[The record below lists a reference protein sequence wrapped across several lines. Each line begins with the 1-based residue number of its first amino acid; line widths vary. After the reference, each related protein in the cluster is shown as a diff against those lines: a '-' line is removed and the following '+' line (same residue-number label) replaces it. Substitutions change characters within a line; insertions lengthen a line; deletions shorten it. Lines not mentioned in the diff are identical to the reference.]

1 MEVLGI
7 RSFTKN
13 FVTVTLLD
21 HLGPDDYNFIQEYA
35 FRVLAERFGEMGE
48 GPEYRD
54 RIQDW
59 VEGTTPGMID
69 DDMNVSITASV
80 SNRTNDKRQTDIS
93 LWNAAKKL

>member
-1 MEVLGI
+1 MARLGI
-7 RSFTKN
+7 GSLIRD
-13 FVTVTLLD
+13 FVKETLLD
-21 HLGPDDYNFIQEYA
+21 HLGPDDYDNFIQEYA

-93 LWNAAKKL
+93 V